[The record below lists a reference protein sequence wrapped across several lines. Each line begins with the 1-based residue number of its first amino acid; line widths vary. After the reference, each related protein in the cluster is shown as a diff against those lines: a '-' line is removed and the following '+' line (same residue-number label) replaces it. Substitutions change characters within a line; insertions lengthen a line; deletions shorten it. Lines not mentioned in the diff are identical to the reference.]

1 MKGIRG
7 ECVNMNMNRR
17 FRGSYLS
24 YIITFFLM
32 SFGSGMFSQ
41 VLSIYLVGIGKS
53 NSEMAFIVS
62 SANLFGLVLIPVFGF
77 INDRFKKPHLIIAAM
92 AVSALLSLVFAGI
105 SNTWSLYLLHGCI
118 MGLISALNPIFEN
131 LATDGKYR
139 YGQIR
144 IWGTIGYA
152 VSSQVGT
159 VLMDITDPKWIFVLF
174 AISILLAATGFFY
187 TGVISYR
194 PIKEKLPPAQQIAF
208 LKNPMFLL
216 VVLAGALFSAVV
228 NMNITFVPLYLKS
241 LGMTNSF
248 VGTSLLLST
257 LMEVPLVYFS
267 YKFMDKFQAKY
278 IAAFSFG
285 LMFLEFVIFS
295 QTSSAAVA
303 FVAILLLKATGSQ
316 LFFMTLIKLVRGIVA
331 ENAVYTAMGVVS
343 TVNAIS
349 TIIMQNVGG
358 KVTEAIGLHGLYYVL
373 AALAALAIV
382 LCLFLKTKNDTKV
395 FS

>member
-1 MKGIRG
+1 MK
-7 ECVNMNMNRR
+7 NNYS
-17 FRGSYLS
+17 FKGSYLS

-41 VLSIYLVGIGKS
+41 VLSIYLVGIGKT
-53 NSEMAFIVS
+53 NTEMAFIVS
-62 SANLFGLVLIPVFGF
+62 SANLFGLALIPIFGF
-77 INDRFKKPHLIIAAM
+77 INDRFKKPHLIMGAM
-92 AVSALLSLVFAGI
+92 LISAVLALVFAGVR
-105 SNTWSLYLLHGCI
+105 NTWSLFLLHGCI

-144 IWGTIGYA
+144 IWGTMGYA

-159 VLMDITDPKWIFVLF
+159 ILMDITDPKWIFVLF
-174 AISILLAATGFFY
+174 AISILLSALGFFY

-194 PIKEKLPPAQQIAF
+194 PQQKKLSPAQQISF
-208 LKNPMFLL
+208 LKIPIFML
-216 VVLAGALFSAVV
+216 VVLVGALFSAVV
-228 NMNITFVPLYLKS
+228 NMNITFAPLYLKS

-248 VGTSLLLST
+248 VGTALLLST

-267 YKFMDKFQAKY
+267 YRFMDKFPAKY

-285 LMFLEFVIFS
+285 LMFTEFVIFS

-303 FVAILLLKATGSQ
+303 FAAILLLKATGSQ
-316 LFFMTLIKLVRGIVA
+316 LFFMTLIKLVRGIVE

-343 TVNAIS
+343 TVNAIA

-358 KVTEAIGLHGLYYVL
+358 KLTEVVGLQGLYYVL
-373 AALAALAIV
+373 ATLAALAIV
-382 LCLFLKTKNDTKV
+382 LCLFLKTKNSTKV

>member
-1 MKGIRG
+1 MQGIRG

>member
-1 MKGIRG
+1 MN
-7 ECVNMNMNRR
+7 VNRK

-92 AVSALLSLVFAGI
+92 AISALLSLVFSRS
-105 SNTWSLYLLHGCI
+105 SNTLSLYLLHGCI
-118 MGLISALNPIFEN
+118 MGLVSALNPIFEN

-144 IWGTIGYA
+144 IWGTMGYA

-159 VLMDITDPKWIFVLF
+159 ILMDITDPKWIFVLF
-174 AISILLAATGFFY
+174 AVSILLSATCFFY

-194 PIKEKLPPAQQIAF
+194 PLQKKLPPAQQIAF

-267 YKFMDKFQAKY
+267 YKFMDKFPAKY

-285 LMFLEFVIFS
+285 LMFTEFVIFS

-358 KVTEAIGLHGLYYVL
+358 QVTEAIGLHGLYYVL
-373 AALAALAIV
+373 AALSALAIV
-382 LCLFLKTKNDTKV
+382 LCLFLKTKNNAKV

>member
-1 MKGIRG
+1 MKSKR
-7 ECVNMNMNRR
+7 N

-41 VLSIYLVGIGKS
+41 VLSIYLVGIGKT
-53 NSEMAFIVS
+53 NSEMAFVVS

-92 AVSALLSLVFAGI
+92 AISALLSLVFSGV

-159 VLMDITDPKWIFVLF
+159 ILMDITDPKWIFVLF
-174 AISILLAATGFFY
+174 AASILLAAVGFFY

-194 PIKEKLPPAQQIAF
+194 PQQKKLPPIQQIAF

-216 VVLAGALFSAVV
+216 VVLVGALFSAVV

-241 LGMTNSF
+241 LGMTTSF
-248 VGTSLLLST
+248 VGTALLLST

-267 YKFMDKFQAKY
+267 YKFMDKFPAKF

-285 LMFLEFVIFS
+285 LMFTEFVIFS
-295 QTSSAAVA
+295 RTSSAAVA
-303 FVAILLLKATGSQ
+303 FIAILLLKATGSQ
-316 LFFMTLIKLVRGIVA
+316 LFFMTLIKLVRDIVE

-358 KVTEAIGLHGLYYVL
+358 KLTEVMGMHGLYVVL
-373 AALAALAIV
+373 AGLSALAVI
-382 LCLFLKTKNDTKV
+382 LCLLLKVNNKVTV